1 MVRGPPTAKHILFSS
16 ARLGFR
22 DESPLYDA
30 SPQPYAE
37 LFIMNADGTEQR
49 PLTDN
54 KWEDGTPASQ
64 PALTGK

>member
-37 LFIMNADGTEQR
+37 LFIMNADGTER
-49 PLTDN
+49 KRSISHTL
-54 KWEDGTPASQ
+54 S
-64 PALTGK
+64 